1 MVGAKTGEVAIGR
14 SFIFVL
20 CADKCHWRSLSRKVT
35 DDFFFFFFLVILA
48 AVKKMVCRRQ
58 DGNREQDR
66 RLF

>member
-35 DDFFFFFFLVILA
+35 DDFFFFFLVILA